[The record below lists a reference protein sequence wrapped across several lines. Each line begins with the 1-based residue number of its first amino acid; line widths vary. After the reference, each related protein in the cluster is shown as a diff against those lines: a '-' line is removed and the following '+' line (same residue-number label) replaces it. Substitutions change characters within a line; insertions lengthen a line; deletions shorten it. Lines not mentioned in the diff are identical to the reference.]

1 MQRSP
6 SSTWNFLRDSPKLR
20 GVLKYQI
27 DAKDLS
33 FGQVE
38 RDTGIRQDNMSKY
51 FRGVKPSLSDYKILQ
66 LADYLG
72 VEVSLTVHLK
82 LPNEQ

>member
-1 MQRSP
+1 MGNTRTP
-6 SSTWNFLRDSPKLR
+6 ASSWNFLRDSPKLR

-27 DAKDLS
+27 DSKDLS
-33 FGQVE
+33 FGQIQ

-51 FRGVKPSLSDYKILQ
+51 FRGVKPNLSDFKILQ

-72 VEVSLTVHLK
+72 IEVAIDIRIK
-82 LPNEQ
+82 I